1 MKKIATDYN
10 FQLNEIKE
18 ARIWTV
24 ATDPILT
31 DANKGAILYNS
42 TDNVG
47 KFCTGNKLKEE
58 E

>member
-31 DANKGAILYNS
+31 DANKGAILYN
-42 TDNVG
+42 
-47 KFCTGNKLKEE
+47 
-58 E
+58 